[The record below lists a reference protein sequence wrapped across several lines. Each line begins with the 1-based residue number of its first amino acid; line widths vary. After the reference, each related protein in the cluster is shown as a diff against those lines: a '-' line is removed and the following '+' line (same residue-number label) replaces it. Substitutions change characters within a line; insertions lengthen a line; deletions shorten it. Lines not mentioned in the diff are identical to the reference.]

1 MFDLD
6 LIRETEIKHAILNY
20 SHFLRRVEE
29 IWISLELHLGIEL
42 ATAKF
47 SSYKFLN
54 PQDSQSHG
62 ILGWIIP
69 YCGSLSCVLWDI

>member
-20 SHFLRRVEE
+20 SHFLRRVEK

-47 SSYKFLN
+47 SS
-54 PQDSQSHG
+54 
-62 ILGWIIP
+62 
-69 YCGSLSCVLWDI
+69 